1 MARQSVAR
9 PGEALKPWDIR
20 PEETARAYAAFAVYR
35 DLGPERSLEKAS
47 HGDTKMLPTL
57 KRWSA
62 SFDWQA
68 RVRAFDECVASRA
81 ADKAVESAASIRAR
95 QAKHAQAIQ
104 LRAMQKFAVA
114 TPDDM
119 SIGEAT
125 RAFQVGAEV
134 ERKVMGIDEK
144 VLVLRRD
151 EVDPEEAARLIE
163 ELRRL
168 EAIEGTSRL
177 IEDRGE

>member
-1 MARQSVAR
+1 ML
-9 PGEALKPWDIR
+9 PG
-20 PEETARAYAAFAVYR
+20 ETARAYQAFEAYR
-35 DLGPERSLEKAS
+35 DMGVERSLEKVAS
-47 HGDTKMLPTL
+47 GDNGVTSGLPVL
-57 KRWSA
+57 RNWSA
-62 SFDWQA
+62 AHDWVA
-68 RVRAFDECVASRA
+68 RVRAFDEYVASRA

-134 ERKVMGIDEK
+134 ERKVMGIDER

-151 EVDPEEAARLIE
+151 EVEPEEAARLLE

-168 EAIEGTSRL
+168 EAIEGTSRRL
-177 IEDRGE
+177 ESHD

>member
-1 MARQSVAR
+1 ML
-9 PGEALKPWDIR
+9 PG
-20 PEETARAYAAFAVYR
+20 ETARAYQAFEAYR
-35 DLGPERSLEKAS
+35 DMGVERSLEKVAS
-47 HGDTKMLPTL
+47 GDNGVTSGLPVL
-57 KRWSA
+57 RNWSA
-62 SFDWQA
+62 AHDWVA
-68 RVRAFDECVASRA
+68 RVRAFDEYVASRA
-81 ADKAVESAASIRAR
+81 ADKAVESAATVRAR

-134 ERKVMGIDEK
+134 ERKVMGIDER

-151 EVDPEEAARLIE
+151 EVEPEEAARLLE

-168 EAIEGTSRL
+168 EAIEGTSRRL
-177 IEDRGE
+177 ESHD

>member
-1 MARQSVAR
+1 M
-9 PGEALKPWDIR
+9 K
-20 PEETARAYAAFAVYR
+20 AAQK
-35 DLGPERSLEKAS
+35 LGKNV
-47 HGDTKMLPTL
+47 TTITQ
-57 KRWSA
+57 WSTRH
-62 SFDWQA
+62 DWVA
-68 RVRAFDECVASRA
+68 RVRAFDESVASRA

-104 LRAMQKFAVA
+104 LRAMQKFATV
-114 TPDDM
+114 TPDGM
-119 SIGEAT
+119 SVGEAT

-151 EVDPEEAARLIE
+151 EVDPEEAARLLE

-168 EAIEGTSRL
+168 EAIEGTSRRL
-177 IEDRGE
+177 EDGAV

>member
-1 MARQSVAR
+1 MTAR
-9 PGEALKPWDIR
+9 PWNMR
-20 PEETARAYAAFAVYR
+20 PDESAKAYQAFEVYR
-35 DLGPERSLEKAS
+35 DYGPDRSLTRLS
-47 HGDTKMLPTL
+47 RDHGKSIATVTE
-57 KRWSA
+57 WSTRH
-62 SFDWQA
+62 DWQA
-68 RVRAFDECVASRA
+68 RVRAFDEYVASRA

-151 EVDPEEAARLIE
+151 EVEPEEAARLIE

-168 EAIEGTSRL
+168 EAIEGTSRRL
-177 IEDRGE
+177 ESHD